1 MSSKHGDEVDG
12 YLQDFAEW
20 AVKEDFSQD
29 VEDWMEKHCDIF
41 EHTRKAKF
49 FGVRTSRYPFDEVV
63 KGIDVEADASYTF
76 EKRGMVITD
85 IARGKAPGSVKKR
98 FGYVSF
104 FSCCVC
110 F

>member
-41 EHTRKAKF
+41 E
-49 FGVRTSRYPFDEVV
+49 
-63 KGIDVEADASYTF
+63 DAELDGEQNLQFT
-76 EKRGMVITD
+76 KLHKKLG
-85 IARGKAPGSVKKR
+85 ARSAIN
-98 FGYVSF
+98 
-104 FSCCVC
+104 
-110 F
+110 

>member
-41 EHTRKAKF
+41 EHAELDGEQNLQFTKLHTKYVAWLESYITKF
-49 FGVRTSRYPFDEVV
+49 CDLNDVDEDN
-63 KGIDVEADASYTF
+63 GDGDVDNADADEDWVVEEDDDESEY
-76 EKRGMVITD
+76 E
-85 IARGKAPGSVKKR
+85 P
-98 FGYVSF
+98 
-104 FSCCVC
+104 
-110 F
+110 